1 MSRRMWWVLASLSA
15 ASLVAGCGGA
25 KRGGFQMPPT
35 PVEVAEANVGTVRDQ
50 FRALGSVEASEIVK
64 VTNEVNAVVRSM
76 PFAEGQSV
84 SKGQLLA
91 QLDDAEIGAEAKR
104 AEALRDQARVN
115 YARIKQLADQNAAA
129 PQELDDASAALKV
142 AEANFSVAD
151 ARFEKTRIRSP
162 LRGVVGRRLVSP
174 GAFLRVG
181 DPITEVASVDEMKLT
196 FSAPERYVAHLNRG
210 ARVDITTTAYPGR
223 VFRGRITVVDPILDP
238 ASRTVQLV
246 ALVDNPGRLLRS
258 GMSAD
263 VSATLSER
271 KDALTVP
278 DEAVFGEGDQSFVYV
293 VNPDSTVARTAILIG
308 TRDSSRVEVT
318 KGLQPGS
325 LVVRAGYQ
333 KLYPGAKVMPM
344 SADAMQAASGPGA
357 GATGAPAAKA
367 GGASTATAKAAAP
380 AKGAAASGGKA
391 GKGKR

>member
-1 MSRRMWWVLASLSA
+1 MSRRWSWILASLTA
-15 ASLVAGCGGA
+15 TFLIAGCGGA
-25 KRGGFQMPPT
+25 KRGGFQMPPV
-35 PVEVAEANVGTVRDQ
+35 PVEVAEASRGTVRDQ

-64 VTNEVNAVVRSM
+64 VTNEVNAVVRQM
-76 PFAEGQSV
+76 PFDEGQSV
-84 SKGQLLA
+84 AKGQLLA

-115 YARIKQLADQNAAA
+115 HARIKQLADQNAAA

-142 AEANFSVAD
+142 AEANFSVAN

-181 DPITEVASVDEMKLT
+181 DPITEVAAVDEMKLT
-196 FSAPERYVAHLNRG
+196 FSAPERYVAHLKRG

-223 VFRGRITVVDPILDP
+223 VFRGRVTVVDPILDP

-246 ALVDNPGRLLRS
+246 ALVANPGRLLRS

-271 KDALTVP
+271 TDALTVP

-293 VNPDSTVARTAILIG
+293 VKPDSTVARSAILIG
-308 TRDSSRVEVT
+308 TRDSARVEVT
-318 KGLQPGS
+318 QGLQPGD

-333 KLYPGAKVMPM
+333 KLYDGARVMPM
-344 SADAMQAASGPGA
+344 SAAALQGAANQGGPAGGPAASGSGE
-357 GATGAPAAKA
+357 T
-367 GGASTATAKAAAP
+367 P
-380 AKGAAASGGKA
+380 AKKAASGGSTAAA
-391 GKGKR
+391 GGKPAKGKR